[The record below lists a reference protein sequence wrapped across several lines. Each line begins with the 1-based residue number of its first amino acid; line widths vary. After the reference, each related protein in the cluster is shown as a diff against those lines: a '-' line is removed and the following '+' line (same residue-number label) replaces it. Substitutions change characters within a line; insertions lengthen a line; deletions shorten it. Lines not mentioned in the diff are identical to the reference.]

1 MLYGGIEAGGT
12 KFVCGI
18 SNEDLTIIKR
28 VSFPTTTPQETLPK
42 VIHFFQEYQAEL
54 AGIGVGA
61 FGPIDVNQDSATYGF
76 ITSTPKLAWQNFDF
90 VGTLQKA
97 LAVPIAFIT
106 DVNSAC
112 YGEYIAGSGQKVKS
126 LVYYTIGTGVGG
138 GAVVDGKFLAGFSHP
153 EMGHMLMQ
161 SHPADHFEGNCP
173 FHGNCLEGLA
183 SGPAIEKRL
192 QAKAQ
197 TLAPTDPY
205 WQIEADYIAQ
215 CVYNTTLMFAPD
227 RIILGG
233 GVMKQ
238 TQLLPL
244 IKDAFLDKLKNYVA
258 IPPID
263 EYLKTPGLKDDA
275 GLTGCLALARDLA
288 K

>member
-1 MLYGGIEAGGT
+1 
-12 KFVCGI
+12 
-18 SNEDLTIIKR
+18 
-28 VSFPTTTPQETLPK
+28 
-42 VIHFFQEYQAEL
+42 
-54 AGIGVGA
+54 
-61 FGPIDVNQDSATYGF
+61 
-76 ITSTPKLAWQNFDF
+76 
-90 VGTLQKA
+90 
-97 LAVPIAFIT
+97 
-106 DVNSAC
+106 
-112 YGEYIAGSGQKVKS
+112 
-126 LVYYTIGTGVGG
+126 
-138 GAVVDGKFLAGFSHP
+138 
-153 EMGHMLMQ
+153 MQ